1 MKQNLNQLNY
11 IFSTYSQTNKKTPRG
26 VDSSSFKG
34 IFTKI
39 NFFFKEITKN
49 DAFHPK
55 LNFMQ
60 KE

>member
-1 MKQNLNQLNY
+1 MDLLQESVLWPQ
-11 IFSTYSQTNKKTPRG
+11 FVNKKTPRG